1 MVTDAELFECPAE
14 ETSLDFC
21 LWGWM
26 KSEVYWR
33 NVDTAD
39 ELLARILDS
48 AASIK
53 KRED

>member
-1 MVTDAELFECPAE
+1 MVSYAELLECPAE

-26 KSEVYWR
+26 KSKVYWR
-33 NVDTAD
+33 NVDTRD
-39 ELLARILDS
+39 GLLARVLDA
-48 AASIK
+48 AASTK